1 VLHKEINTFANHLK
15 MSNNFPEVLDKNGIA
30 VITGGASG
38 FGFETSKRLL
48 SSGMSVCILDVSAKE
63 LQSAKLALAPIA
75 DQHGAKVFGFK
86 CNVTVME
93 DCVAAQKA
101 IQSEFQNK
109 KISFLFNNAGVCICS
124 VMVYSLFST

>member
-1 VLHKEINTFANHLK
+1 
-15 MSNNFPEVLDKNGIA
+15 MSYSFPKVLDKNGIA

-48 SSGMSVCILDVSAKE
+48 SNGMSVCVLDVSEKE
-63 LQSAKLALAPIA
+63 LQSAKLVLGPIA
-75 DQHGAKVFGFK
+75 DQHGVKVFGFK

-93 DCVAAQKA
+93 DCIAAQKA

-109 KISFLFNNAGVCICS
+109 KISFLFNNAGVCICAIL
-124 VMVYSLFST
+124 VYISLLDTACVR